1 MNVPNHSYPGDN
13 YCNKFHRH
21 YGLLKMSVEKNQSIV
36 LLLRRYV
43 IPATFAGLVDT
54 CKALR
59 PLAWMCTGLM
69 VGATSNTCV
78 SFELVRAVSALKIAQ
93 WQKNVDWI
101 WLFSLTQ
108 ITELVFDDGDT
119 RDLQPAFQFFP
130 PNLRKLQTGQ
140 HQVSDL
146 RCLGKLQV
154 LKFSSQFNSDVLF
167 KDGTQL
173 EVPDS
178 LIILDMGRD
187 FNKPVVYED
196 GRYWRLPHGLKV
208 LRMSRKFFKPTVISS
223 NAKWVLPDGLI
234 ELRLRGSHWYPTSC
248 GTWDLPP
255 SLMKLE
261 CSGETAIEYKSLKA
275 IRFLD
280 LWITPC
286 TFHVIIPSGVKT
298 LTLYA
303 TRKTHIYPGQLPQSL
318 KRLCLR
324 SVSVRGGLLAIPR
337 GLQHLVIEDPW
348 VLILD
353 HPKNVLGKNLTRV
366 FIRLERSIDVLDM
379 SLPPNLEQ
387 LELGGVFN
395 SPVICTTPLGE
406 VKQLQLPKTLT
417 HLGMSDVFNQPVL
430 LEQGQWEL
438 PEALIFLRLCGS
450 KIPEGYPKSIPR
462 FWDWPTKRSV
472 ETWRRGFNQP
482 VIKASNDGKTVTYWH
497 IPESV
502 LTLDLGWSFCQPLTV
517 NGVSWPPLSFQ
528 HTKLFQ

>member
-1 MNVPNHSYPGDN
+1 
-13 YCNKFHRH
+13 
-21 YGLLKMSVEKNQSIV
+21 MSIGKDQSIV

-69 VGATSNTCV
+69 VGASSNTCV

-130 PNLRKLQTGQ
+130 PNLRKLKTGQ

-154 LKFSSQFNSDVLF
+154 LKFSSLFNGDVLF
-167 KDGTQL
+167 ENGAQL
-173 EVPDS
+173 ELPDS
-178 LIILDMGRD
+178 LITLDMGRE

-208 LRMSRKFFKPTVISS
+208 LRMSHRFFRPTVKSS
-223 NAKWVLPDGLI
+223 KAKWVLPDGLI
-234 ELRLRGSHWYPTSC
+234 ELRLRGLYWLLQPC
-248 GTWDLPP
+248 ETWDLPP
-255 SLMKLE
+255 RLMKLE
-261 CSGETAIEYKSLKA
+261 CIAHTSIGYKSLCQ

-280 LWITPC
+280 LTIIPRTDR
-286 TFHVIIPSGVKT
+286 VIIPHGVKS
-298 LTLYA
+298 LILYA
-303 TRKTHIYPGQLPQSL
+303 ARKMHIYPGQLPQTV

-324 SVSVRGGLLAIPR
+324 SVTVKGGLLAIP
-337 GLQHLVIEDPW
+337 GGVQHLVLDDPSM
-348 VLILD
+348 LIFD
-353 HPKNVLGKNLTRV
+353 HPRNILSKNLTRV
-366 FIRLERSIDVLDM
+366 FIRLGWSIDVLDM

-395 SPVICTTPLGE
+395 SPVICATPLGE
-406 VKQLQLPKTLT
+406 FMQLQLPKTLT
-417 HLGMSDVFNQPVL
+417 HLGMSDYFNQPVL
-430 LEQGQWEL
+430 LDQGQWEL
-438 PEALIFLRLCGS
+438 PEGLIFLRLCGS
-450 KIPEGYPKSIPR
+450 KMPEGYPESIPR
-462 FWDWPTKRSV
+462 FWDWPMKGSV
-472 ETWRRGFNQP
+472 KPGNSYFNQP
-482 VIKASNDGKTVTYWH
+482 VIKASNDGKTVTHWH

-502 LTLDLGWSFCQPLTV
+502 LTLDLGSGFCQPLTV